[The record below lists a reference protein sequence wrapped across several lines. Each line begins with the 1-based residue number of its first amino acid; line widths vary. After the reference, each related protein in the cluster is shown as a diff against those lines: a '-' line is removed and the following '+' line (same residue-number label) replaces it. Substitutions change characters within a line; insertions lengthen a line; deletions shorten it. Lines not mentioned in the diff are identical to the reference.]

1 MVATTTEPLFTHPR
15 RHPMTTQIPALDD
28 AEKDRIK
35 DIVCDILELELDE
48 VTDTSLFK
56 EEHDADS
63 LRTIEILASLE
74 RTFAITLKQSELS
87 RMVNLAG
94 VYAVVAEAKAK

>member
-1 MVATTTEPLFTHPR
+1 
-15 RHPMTTQIPALDD
+15 MTTQLPALDD
-28 AEKDRIK
+28 GQKEQIK
-35 DIVCDILELELDE
+35 EIVCDILELELDE
-48 VTDTSLFK
+48 VTDTSRFK

-74 RTFAITLKQSELS
+74 RTFGITLKQSELS

-94 VYAVVAEAKAK
+94 VYAVVAEAQVK

>member
-1 MVATTTEPLFTHPR
+1 
-15 RHPMTTQIPALDD
+15 MTTQLPALDD
-28 AEKDRIK
+28 EQKAEIK

-48 VTDTSLFK
+48 VTDVSLFK

-63 LRTIEILASLE
+63 LRTIEILSSLE
-74 RTFAITLKQSELS
+74 RTFGISLSQSELS

-94 VYAVVAEAKAK
+94 VYAVVAEAQVK